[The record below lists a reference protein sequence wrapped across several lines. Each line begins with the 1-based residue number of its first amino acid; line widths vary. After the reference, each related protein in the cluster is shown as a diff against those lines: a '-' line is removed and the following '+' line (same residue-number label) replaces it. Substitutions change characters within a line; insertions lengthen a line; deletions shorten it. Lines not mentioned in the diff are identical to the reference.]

1 MSCNGFVGMS
11 VKRHRVLAVGF
22 KPGLFPDSSYFPF
35 PSIFL
40 PLNSTNQIHFN
51 SQPIYKFEPSIHPD
65 SHNLFLYIFFYPY
78 KMPRQRGGA
87 RPAARPAAPARPAA
101 QQQTRP
107 ASTMAAP
114 PAQTHAAPPAT
125 AAQAPSQSPG
135 LFGQMASTAAGV
147 AVGSTVG
154 HVLGA
159 GLTGMFGGS
168 SSDAPAAAAPVAP
181 ATTNTYGDVTSGN
194 CAADAKAFTSCLE
207 ATNNDM
213 NSCSYYL
220 DQLKACQAMFK
231 SYQS

>member
-1 MSCNGFVGMS
+1 M
-11 VKRHRVLAVGF
+11 A
-22 KPGLFPDSSYFPF
+22 
-35 PSIFL
+35 
-40 PLNSTNQIHFN
+40 
-51 SQPIYKFEPSIHPD
+51 
-65 SHNLFLYIFFYPY
+65 
-78 KMPRQRGGA
+78 RQRGGA
-87 RPAARPAAPARPAA
+87 RPAARPAAPPRRPAV

-107 ASTMAAP
+107 ATTMAA

-159 GLTGMFGGS
+159 GITGMFGG

>member
-1 MSCNGFVGMS
+1 M
-11 VKRHRVLAVGF
+11 A
-22 KPGLFPDSSYFPF
+22 
-35 PSIFL
+35 
-40 PLNSTNQIHFN
+40 
-51 SQPIYKFEPSIHPD
+51 
-65 SHNLFLYIFFYPY
+65 
-78 KMPRQRGGA
+78 RQRGGA
-87 RPAARPAAPARPAA
+87 RPAARAAPPRPAV

-159 GLTGMFGGS
+159 GITGMFGGS
-168 SSDAPAAAAPVAP
+168 SSDAPAPAAAAP
-181 ATTNTYGDVTSGN
+181 ATTNTYGDVTTGN

-231 SYQS
+231 TYQS